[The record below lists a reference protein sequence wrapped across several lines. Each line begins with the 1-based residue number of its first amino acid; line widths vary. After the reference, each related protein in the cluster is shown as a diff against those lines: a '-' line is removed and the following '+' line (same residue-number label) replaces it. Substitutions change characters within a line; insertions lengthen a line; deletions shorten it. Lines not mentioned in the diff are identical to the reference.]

1 MMDLQVLTE
10 TERKS
15 FEFVDFLKRNRLK
28 IPDKDVFNVFK
39 LKYDTKLSIMECSS
53 LLSLLEHE
61 DLLDKELSINKS
73 KDFYTQKHKLFI
85 DFNNEKFKV

>member
-1 MMDLQVLTE
+1 MKSQVLTE

-15 FEFVDFLKRNRLK
+15 FQFVEFLKRNRLT

-39 LKYDTKLSIMECSS
+39 LKYDTNLSVMECSS

-61 DLLDKELSINKS
+61 DLLDKERSVNKS